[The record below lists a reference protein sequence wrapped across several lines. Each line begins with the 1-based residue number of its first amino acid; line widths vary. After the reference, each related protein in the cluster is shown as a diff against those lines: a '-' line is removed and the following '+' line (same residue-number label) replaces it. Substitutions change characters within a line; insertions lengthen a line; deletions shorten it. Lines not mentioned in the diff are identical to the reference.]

1 MTKQIR
7 RKFTPQEKVAI
18 LRQHLWEGKP
28 VSDVC
33 DSHGLNRNLLYRWRK
48 KFFENGAA
56 AFEKTGRRTAQAQQ
70 RRTAELEARLKKK
83 DSVISEIMNRK
94 NPVHVEPRQ
103 MEQSLIDI
111 AVESWRFSRLFG
123 KVVSKLDA
131 GESGRYVNQL
141 RYFQKKVEESFDSS
155 GLKLVN
161 VEGQPYDAG
170 MAVSALNLEDF
181 DPDDVLL
188 VDQMVE
194 PIIMGPNGLRKQG
207 TVMLRKVEA

>member
-1 MTKQIR
+1 MPTSTSEGDILTLKQVAEFLKVTERTIYR
-7 RKFTPQEKVAI
+7 LAAAKKIPAFKVGGTWRFSKAEITEWIQQQSKGGKADKTYPQE
-18 LRQHLWEGKP
+18 
-28 VSDVC
+28 
-33 DSHGLNRNLLYRWRK
+33 GLM
-48 KFFENGAA
+48 
-56 AFEKTGRRTAQAQQ
+56 TQQ
-70 RRTAELEARLKKK
+70 TESNE
-83 DSVISEIMNRK
+83 
-94 NPVHVEPRQ
+94 Q

-131 GESGRYVNQL
+131 GESGRYANQL
-141 RYFQKKVEESFDSS
+141 RYFQKKVEESLKSN

-161 VEGQPYDAG
+161 VEGQPFDPG
-170 MAVSALNLEDF
+170 MAASALNVGDF
-181 DPDDVLL
+181 GPDDVLL